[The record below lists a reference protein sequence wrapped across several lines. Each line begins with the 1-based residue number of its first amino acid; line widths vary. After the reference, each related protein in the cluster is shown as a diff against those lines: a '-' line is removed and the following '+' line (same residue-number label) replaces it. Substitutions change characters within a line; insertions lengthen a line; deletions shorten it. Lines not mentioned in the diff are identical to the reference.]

1 MAVMAVFAAKGSGRL
16 HLSLPSLFGQL
27 AQLVQSVRLTRE
39 RSLVRIQYCPPP
51 PKGPSPRPRPRSR
64 KESGLFL
71 GSGRGCFFAMRPR
84 SSMDR
89 ISVS

>member
-39 RSLVRIQYCPPP
+39 RSLVRIQYCPPRP
-51 PKGPSPRPRPRSR
+51 RGLTPNSRPRPRSS
-64 KESGLFL
+64 KDAGLF
-71 GSGRGCFFAMRPR
+71 SAASQWAMFLCYTAP
-84 SSMDR
+84 
-89 ISVS
+89 